1 MTLPNK
7 FEENQDLTLN
17 DFPSSLRKLAKFM
30 LNNEDIMIVSEAIK
44 KGNFNYSSITTI
56 MSREKKKGKDFKK
69 FMNNQMQLLLNGQK
83 LKVAKAL
90 IAGAVSNSHA
100 DRKLYFLLTRDL
112 ETDNN
117 PGIHIKHLTIGINQ
131 LGTRPADLSKEK
143 GIIDINP
150 EIPKIKE

>member
-30 LNNEDIMIVSEAIK
+30 LNNEDIMTVSEAIK

-100 DRKLYFLLTRDL
+100 DRKLYFLLTGD
-112 ETDNN
+112 
-117 PGIHIKHLTIGINQ
+117 IKESEKSINVHYLSIGINQ
-131 LGTRPADLSKEK
+131 TGARPADLSKEK

>member
-100 DRKLYFLLTRDL
+100 DRKLYFQLTGD
-112 ETDNN
+112 
-117 PGIHIKHLTIGINQ
+117 IKESEKSINVHYLSIGINQ
-131 LGTRPADLSKEK
+131 SGVRPSDLSDEK

>member
-30 LNNEDIMIVSEAIK
+30 LNNEDIMTISEAIH

-100 DRKLYFLLTRDL
+100 DRKLYFKLTGDL
-112 ETDNN
+112 KESEKSINV
-117 PGIHIKHLTIGINQ
+117 HYLSIGINQ
-131 LGTRPADLSKEK
+131 SGVRPSDISNEK

>member
-7 FEENQDLTLN
+7 FEENQILTLN

-30 LNNEDIMIVSEAIK
+30 LNNEDIMTVSEAIK

-100 DRKLYFLLTRDL
+100 DRKLYFKLTGDL
-112 ETDNN
+112 KESEKSINV
-117 PGIHIKHLTIGINQ
+117 HYLSIGINQ
-131 LGTRPADLSKEK
+131 SGIRPKDLSDEK